1 MSTLRPRSSSSRSL
15 SPGWPPELVRL
26 ALSRFALQR
35 RGDHGPTHWARV
47 RKHGVH
53 LARIYGVSPVVP
65 SLFALFHD
73 CCRQEEYE
81 DRYHGQRAAEF
92 IEGLVREGHLTGL
105 SSKDVDLLQQACAG
119 HSEGLTEG
127 PRVVQICWDADRL
140 DLGRVGY
147 RPDARR
153 LCTDA
158 AKDLDYRLQAYAWSR
173 GDALWREAGD
183 QEEERERFALAKVV

>member
-1 MSTLRPRSSSSRSL
+1 MPSFALRLPL
-15 SPGWPPELVRL
+15 SHSVCSGWSPDLVRL
-26 ALSRFALQR
+26 ALGRFALQR
-35 RGDHGPTHWARV
+35 HGDHGPSHWARV

-53 LARIYGVSPVVP
+53 LAGIYGVSPVVP

-73 CCRQEEYE
+73 CCRVEEYD
-81 DRYHGQRAAEF
+81 DRYHGQRAAAF
-92 IEGLVREGHLTGL
+92 IEDLVREGRLAGL

-119 HSEGLTEG
+119 HSEGFTEG

-183 QEEERERFALAKVV
+183 LEAERERFALAGVV